1 MLSESPGATVAGA
14 ARRYREYQ
22 EVKVPENFMEF
33 IPVQD
38 RNGEGLSDF
47 FFVALRWMNL
57 AFTSVTVR
65 SRINGQM
72 QRTR

>member
-1 MLSESPGATVAGA
+1 MLSESPGASVAGA
-14 ARRYREYQ
+14 AIRYREYQ

-47 FFVALRWMNL
+47 FVALRWMNL

-65 SRINGQM
+65 SRINGQIE
-72 QRTR
+72 RTW